1 MNTIQFFELQEFVT
15 KAIKPSGNHIDVV
28 SQFKPFVPYRA
39 EIEVYGDYSDIRLS
53 DGDAHLDIYLVPSN
67 SFMILE

>member
-15 KAIKPSGNHIDVV
+15 KAVKASGKHFDVV
-28 SQFKPFVPYRA
+28 SQFKPFVPYKA
-39 EIEVYGDYSDIRLS
+39 HIDVYGNYSDIRLS
-53 DGDAHLDIYLVPSN
+53 DGDAYLDIYLVPSN